1 MVVPDR
7 LEPVAASAAPADEAR
22 YRSGAVAR
30 MVGMPV
36 ATLRTWERRF
46 RVTASVRV
54 RSGHR
59 LYTAA
64 DVRRLVLLKR
74 LTQLGHAI
82 GAVASL
88 DITQLRQL
96 SETHAGALAAR
107 QVVGNIT
114 GAGTP
119 PRRLAVLGPSLA
131 QRLQRPAF
139 VKRHGSELIC
149 VSDCDCDS
157 LGAAQTSLRAG
168 DVDCIVVQAAG
179 LHVELIDE
187 LIGAAGLLP
196 AGALAVLFAYAPKDL
211 PEMLVATGISVL
223 REPVSDAR
231 LVAWLRPD
239 ATADNSV
246 PQWADLALPPGLPAP
261 RRFDDSALTD
271 LLGLSS
277 TIVCECPN
285 HMAEILLQ
293 LLRFEAYSAECAA
306 RDKKDASMHVYL
318 QRVAGTARRHFEAA
332 LERLARHEGLLP
344 QR

>member
-1 MVVPDR
+1 
-7 LEPVAASAAPADEAR
+7 
-22 YRSGAVAR
+22 

-46 RVTASVRV
+46 RVTASVKV

-59 LYTAA
+59 LYTTA

-107 QVVGNIT
+107 QVVGPIT
-114 GAGTP
+114 VAGTP

-139 VKRHGSELIC
+139 MKRHGSDLIC
-149 VSDCDCDS
+149 VSACDT
-157 LGAAQTSLRAG
+157 LGAAQTLLRAG
-168 DVDCIVVQAAG
+168 DVDCIVVEAAG

-187 LIGAAGLLP
+187 LICAAGLLP

-211 PEMLVATGISVL
+211 PEMLVAAGIRVQ
-223 REPVSDAR
+223 RQAVSDAR
-231 LVAWLRPD
+231 LVAWLRAD
-239 ATADNSV
+239 ATADISV
-246 PQWADLALPPGLPAP
+246 PQWDDLTLPPGLPAS
-261 RRFDDSALTD
+261 RRFDDNALTD

-277 TIVCECPN
+277 TIVCECPK

-306 RDKKDASMHVYL
+306 RDRNDASMHVYL
-318 QRVAGTARRHFEAA
+318 QRVAGTARQHFEAA
-332 LERLARHEGLLP
+332 LERLAKHEGLLP
-344 QR
+344 QS